1 MNPLMGRKVK
11 RAAWELQ
18 SNYLLSEL
26 HMKKLAQR
34 LTFTHTDN
42 NEVIIPL
49 MFFQVHNLKTRF
61 QYLPYSLERQ
71 NSWLQRNSTD
81 NIHNNTTCKYGAF
94 NLSHQIPSLWTD
106 YERINKH
113 LSILSIQG
121 TNKAYKQI
129 PGVNFWS
136 CKTLVH

>member
-71 NSWLQRNSTD
+71 NSWLQRPTIFTTTQPASMVPLIYHTKSQVCELIMKESISTYPFYPF
-81 NIHNNTTCKYGAF
+81 KE
-94 NLSHQIPSLWTD
+94 QIKH
-106 YERINKH
+106 INRFQAWISEAAK
-113 LSILSIQG
+113 L
-121 TNKAYKQI
+121 
-129 PGVNFWS
+129 
-136 CKTLVH
+136 